1 MYEHPHVAKMTQNAG
16 KTIEKLFAHYIKEPK
31 AIPENFS
38 INRTDNHQR
47 VVADYIAGMTDRF
60 AIKAASK
67 L

>member
-1 MYEHPHVAKMTQNAG
+1 MYEHPHVAKMTQDAG

-38 INRTDNHQR
+38 MNRMDDPAR
-47 VVADYIAGMTDRF
+47 VIADYIAGMTDRF
-60 AIKAASK
+60 AIQAASK

>member
-1 MYEHPHVAKMTQNAG
+1 MYEHPHVAKMTQDAG

-38 INRTDNHQR
+38 MNRTDSLER
-47 VVADYIAGMTDRF
+47 IVSDYIAGMTDRF
-60 AIKAASK
+60 AIQAASK